1 MSTTSLQVKKTEFHP
16 IWIRLSS
23 PGNIFDIPGAHR
35 SETLTN
41 AAREGRAEFDKSDR
55 IEIQN
60 IATHYFSSKFVSLGV
75 RVRYAEFFM
84 PIAIGFETG

>member
-1 MSTTSLQVKKTEFHP
+1 MPARKIEFHP

-23 PGNIFDIPGAHR
+23 PGNIFDIPGAR
-35 SETLTN
+35 RPETLTG

-55 IEIQN
+55 VEIQN
-60 IATHYFSSKFVSLGV
+60 INTHYFSSKYVSLGG

-84 PIAIGFETG
+84 PTAIGFETG

>member
-1 MSTTSLQVKKTEFHP
+1 MLTTSRQARKVEFHP

-35 SETLTN
+35 PETLTG
-41 AAREGRAEFDKSDR
+41 AARDGRAEFDKAER

-60 IATHYFSSKFVSLGV
+60 SDTHCFSSKYVSVGS

-84 PIAIGFETG
+84 PTAIGF